1 MYERKGENMEE
12 YDVIFLDD
20 DKKTVLAN
28 IKVEYG
34 DTAVFPGKIPT
45 KEPVAGV
52 KYTFVGWVGEEKL
65 AVVTDNVVVY
75 AKYEAETATVTNADA
90 LYNASLQNAE
100 ATNYNVVV
108 EAGQK
113 AVSQQKAI
121 EKDSR
126 TAEQIVS
133 DIVANGKTEVGQEMN
148 KDFEK

>member
-1 MYERKGENMEE
+1 MEE
-12 YDVIFLDD
+12 FDVIFLDD

-28 IKVEYG
+28 IKVEFG
-34 DTAVFPGKIPT
+34 ESAVYPGQVPT

-52 KYTFVGWVGEEKL
+52 KFNFVGWIGEEKL
-65 AVVTDNVVVY
+65 AVITENTVVV
-75 AKYEAETATVTNADA
+75 AKYEPETVAVTNSDA

-126 TAEQIVS
+126 TAEEIVS
-133 DIVANGKTEVGQEMN
+133 DIMENGQTEVGQEMD
-148 KDFEK
+148 KDMEL

>member
-1 MYERKGENMEE
+1 MEE
-12 YDVIFLDD
+12 FDVIFLDD

-28 IKVEYG
+28 IKVEFG
-34 DTAVFPGKIPT
+34 ESAVYPGPTPT

-52 KYTFVGWVGEEKL
+52 KFNFVGWVGEDKL
-65 AVVTDNVVVY
+65 SVITENTVVV
-75 AKYEAETATVTNADA
+75 AKYEAETATGTNADA

-133 DIVANGKTEVGQEMN
+133 DIMENGKTEVGQEMN
-148 KDFEK
+148 KDMEI

>member
-1 MYERKGENMEE
+1 MEE
-12 YDVIFLDD
+12 FSVVFLDD

-34 DTAVFPGKIPT
+34 ESAVYPGKTPT
-45 KEPVAGV
+45 KEAMAGV
-52 KYTFVGWVGEEKL
+52 KYTFAGWVGAEKL
-65 AVVTDNVVVY
+65 AVVTENVVVY
-75 AKYEAETATVTNADA
+75 AKYEAETATVTNGDA
-90 LYNASLQNAE
+90 LYNASLANAE

-113 AVSQQKAI
+113 AVSQQQAI

-126 TAEQIVS
+126 SAEEIVN
-133 DIVANGKTEVGQEMN
+133 DIMENGKTEVGQEMN